1 MKLVEI
7 TEFLVGNA
15 AFITSLF
22 NEDLMRPSGKVVMEG
37 PFMSGEPNSL

>member
-22 NEDLMRPSGKVVMEG
+22 NEDLMT
-37 PFMSGEPNSL
+37 NSLPANEHNGIISQT